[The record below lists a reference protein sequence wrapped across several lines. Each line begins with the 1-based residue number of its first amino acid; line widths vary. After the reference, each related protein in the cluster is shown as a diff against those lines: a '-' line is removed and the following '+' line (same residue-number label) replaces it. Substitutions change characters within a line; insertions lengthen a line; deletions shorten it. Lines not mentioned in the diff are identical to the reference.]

1 MAVAGDG
8 ATSARRGESNM
19 SPDSATVA
27 SLHRYMDAFNRG
39 DYDALIDFYCEDV
52 VLVNAGGTKLES
64 RAAIV
69 EFYKNVTSKTR
80 RTIKILQAFASGDR
94 LAAELE
100 SEFLALE
107 DYPEFASGPM
117 RKGDRLY
124 INTFVIY
131 ELDKQGRY
139 QRIRSAPFQREWRRV
154 GESA

>member
-1 MAVAGDG
+1 
-8 ATSARRGESNM
+8 M

-27 SLHRYMDAFNRG
+27 ALHRYMDAFNRG

-52 VLVNAGGTKLES
+52 VLVNAGGTKLENRS
-64 RAAIV
+64 AIV
-69 EFYKNVTSKTR
+69 EFYKQVTSKTQ

-107 DYPEFASGPM
+107 DYPEFASGSM

-131 ELDKQGRY
+131 ELDSQGRY
-139 QRIRSAPFQREWRRV
+139 RRIRSAPFKREWRRV

>member
-1 MAVAGDG
+1 
-8 ATSARRGESNM
+8 M

-69 EFYKNVTSKTR
+69 EFYKKVTSKTR

-131 ELDKQGRY
+131 ELRDGRY
-139 QRIRSAPFQREWRRV
+139 ARIRSAPFKREWRRV

>member
-1 MAVAGDG
+1 
-8 ATSARRGESNM
+8 M

-27 SLHRYMDAFNRG
+27 SLHRYMDAFNQG
-39 DYDALIDFYCEDV
+39 DYGALTDFYCEDV
-52 VLVNAGGTKLES
+52 LLVNAGGTKLEG
-64 RAAIV
+64 RKAIV
-69 EFYKNVTSKTR
+69 DFYRQVTSKTR
-80 RTIKILQAFASGDR
+80 RTISILQAFASGDR

-124 INTFVIY
+124 INTFAIY
-131 ELDKQGRY
+131 ELRDGRY
-139 QRIRSAPFQREWRRV
+139 ARIRSAPFKREWRRV